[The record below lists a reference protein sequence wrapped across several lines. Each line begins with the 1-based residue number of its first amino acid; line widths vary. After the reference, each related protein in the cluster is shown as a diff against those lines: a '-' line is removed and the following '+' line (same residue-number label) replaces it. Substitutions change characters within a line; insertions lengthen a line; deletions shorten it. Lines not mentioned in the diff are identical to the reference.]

1 MGVAVNVERLGRR
14 IAAFEIGPRLKTRLA
29 ECERPFVLVGVE
41 KNAAHGIDLI
51 APHLIE
57 WPVLI
62 FFAGCAGSDGLDDG
76 SQLPVADFVNF
87 AEDLVFGVSDDLH
100 DEFSGFSVEHGFLL
114 ISDFVLKGR

>member
-14 IAAFEIGPRLKTRLA
+14 IAAFEIGPRFKTRLA

-51 APHLIE
+51 APHLVE

-62 FFAGCAGSDGLDDG
+62 FFAGRAGSDGLDDG
-76 SQLPVADFVNF
+76 SCLMDHIGFRRHLLHHFLVYLDEKLMVALLQLQKPR
-87 AEDLVFGVSDDLH
+87 
-100 DEFSGFSVEHGFLL
+100 
-114 ISDFVLKGR
+114 IMW